1 MKSDLAQVVVS
12 EDDIKQR
19 IAELGGQLTELYRKK
34 GAEEISAICI
44 TNGSIMFAADL
55 LRHIN
60 VYVRLDCVRVSSYK
74 NEDRPVTEP
83 EIIDQIRLD
92 LTGQHVLLIDDIL
105 DTGHTLAK
113 VTRIL
118 RAQKP
123 ASLHTCVLLNK
134 KSRKVVKVKPD
145 FVGFT
150 IPDHFVVGY
159 GLDFAERYRNLP
171 CIGVLKPELQNPPN
185 WCAAR
190 KDAQPASRR

>member
-1 MKSDLAQVVVS
+1 MYKDMSLILVS
-12 EDDIKQR
+12 AEDIRRR
-19 IAELGGQLTELYRKK
+19 IVELGSQISALYGKMRV
-34 GAEEISAICI
+34 EEISAICI

-55 LRHIN
+55 LRQLDTH
-60 VYVRLDCVRVSSYK
+60 VRLDCVRVSSYK
-74 NEDRPVTEP
+74 QEDKPVTEP

-92 LTGQHVLLIDDIL
+92 LTQQHVLLIDDIL

-113 VTRIL
+113 VSGVL

-134 KSRKVVKVKPD
+134 KHRRQAKVSPD

-150 IPDHFVVGY
+150 IPDHYVVGY

-171 CIGVLKPELQNPPN
+171 CIGVLRPELQKP
-185 WCAAR
+185 
-190 KDAQPASRR
+190 AQLVRRAKGKIG

>member
-1 MKSDLAQVVVS
+1 MKSDLSQIIVS
-12 EDDIKQR
+12 EADISRR
-19 IAELGGQLTELYRKK
+19 IAELGQQLTELYEKK
-34 GAEEISAICI
+34 GVEEVAAICI

-55 LRHIN
+55 LRQVN
-60 VYVRLDCVRVSSYK
+60 LYVRLDCVRVSSYK

-92 LTGQHVLLIDDIL
+92 LTGQHVLLVDDIL
-105 DTGHTLAK
+105 DTGKTLDK
-113 VTRIL
+113 VTRVL
-118 RAQKP
+118 KAQKP

-134 KSRKVVKVKPD
+134 KRRKQVRVTPD

-171 CIGVLKPELQNPPN
+171 YIGVLKAELQNPPN

-190 KDAQPASRR
+190 KEEQPASRR

>member
-1 MKSDLAQVVVS
+1 MNKDLAQVVVT
-12 EDDIKQR
+12 EEEIRRR
-19 IAELGGQLTELYRKK
+19 IAELGGQLTELYRQI
-34 GAEEISAICI
+34 GAEEVTAICI

-55 LRHIN
+55 LRQLDLH
-60 VYVRLDCVRVSSYK
+60 VRMDCVRVSSYK
-74 NEDRPVTEP
+74 DEDRPVTEP

-92 LTGQHVLLIDDIL
+92 LTQQHVLLIDDIL
-105 DTGHTLAK
+105 DTGRTLDK

-134 KSRKVVKVKPD
+134 KRRKQVRVTPD

-171 CIGVLKPELQNPPN
+171 CIGVLRPELQNPPN

-190 KDAQPASRR
+190 KEDQPSSRR

>member
-1 MKSDLAQVVVS
+1 MKSDLAQIVVS
-12 EDDIKQR
+12 EDEIKHR
-19 IAELGGQLTELYRKK
+19 IAELGSQLTELYRKK
-34 GAEEISAICI
+34 GVEEISAICI

-55 LRHIN
+55 LRHFN
-60 VYVRLDCVRVSSYK
+60 LHARMDCVRVSSYK
-74 NEDRPVTEP
+74 DEDRPVTEP

-105 DTGHTLAK
+105 DTGRTLDK

-134 KSRKVVKVKPD
+134 KRRKENKVAPD

-190 KDAQPASRR
+190 KDEQPASRR

>member
-1 MKSDLAQVVVS
+1 MKKDLSQVVVTE
-12 EDDIKQR
+12 EDIRVR
-19 IAELGGQLTELYRKK
+19 IAELGRQLSELYRKE
-34 GAEEISAICI
+34 GAEEICAICI

-55 LRHIN
+55 LRHLDMH
-60 VYVRLDCVRVSSYK
+60 VRMDCVRVSSYK
-74 NEDRPVTEP
+74 NEDKPVTEP

-92 LTGQHVLLIDDIL
+92 LTQQHVLLIDDIL
-105 DTGHTLAK
+105 DTGRTLDK

-134 KSRKVVKVKPD
+134 QRRKQVRVKPD

-171 CIGVLKPELQNPPN
+171 YIGVLRAELQNPPN
-185 WCAAR
+185 WCATR
-190 KDAQPASRR
+190 KNGEPASKR